1 MSEQHECSHAYC
13 ADKRTTL
20 IDGLPF
26 CEAHGEAWMKI
37 GKKDPDEV
45 AKLNI
50 MVDDLCRQVADR
62 NKLVTVLY
70 VVVLILTAGL
80 VMK

>member
-1 MSEQHECSHAYC
+1 
-13 ADKRTTL
+13 
-20 IDGLPF
+20 
-26 CEAHGEAWMKI
+26 MKI